1 MSHYVFLPE
10 NVFFQVLNASKYLL
24 HSTVRCIH
32 SFVILLQKHFAEH
45 ATVPGHRAC
54 RNLWMV
60 ILSCCVVI
68 RTESAQNKVF
78 FYANMIPILWAVCI
92 FCSRFLC
99 NCFIWPVVGVCWYSI
114 LLKWIQ
120 VISARLLE
128 LTVFGL
134 CLTLMTDE

>member
-78 FYANMIPILWAVCI
+78 FIREHDSNLVSCLY
-92 FCSRFLC
+92 
-99 NCFIWPVVGVCWYSI
+99 I
-114 LLKWIQ
+114 LLT
-120 VISARLLE
+120 ISLQLLY
-128 LTVFGL
+128 LTSCWGVLVFYSVKVNSSYFCTTSGIDRVW
-134 CLTLMTDE
+134 TLFDTDD